1 VNTRLLLLLAG
12 CVFLGGCG
20 QPLSGPSTL
29 DRYLQRLSGA
39 AEVAL
44 DPLPPHNNLAPP
56 RALERAIP
64 PPQQID
70 LIDFLSLSGCELQIN
85 LGRRNSQLGRSA
97 SPSQRLLLDLEF
109 MRLAPACADFLR
121 QRQEAALAD
130 TIERASKQR
139 LDWLP
144 LTIHQAVLAGP
155 EWQAFWSAPTH
166 LADYPRATDSRIVET
181 LSRLTMMIETW
192 VAGDW
197 MASNRDFE
205 LLLSALRAGDGGA
218 LLMSMDLV
226 ERQLTRANDMLERA
240 NRESPL
246 CPFGS
251 HTTRSRAIETV
262 VQQFF
267 IGEVQPWLVRLRQ
280 RKELLSAPI
289 VALEAP
295 LIDAQPDRYRDWVR
309 RRDAKMER
317 QARLTRNHVRV
328 IQAALSQC
336 GAS

>member
-1 VNTRLLLLLAG
+1 MNTRLLLLLAG

-155 EWQAFWSAPTH
+155 EWEAFWSAPTH
-166 LADYPRATDSRIVET
+166 LADYPQATDSRIVET
-181 LSRLTMMIETW
+181 LGRLTMMIETW

-197 MASNRDFE
+197 MASNRDLE

>member
-155 EWQAFWSAPTH
+155 EWEAFWSAPTH

-197 MASNRDFE
+197 MASNRDSE

>member
-1 VNTRLLLLLAG
+1 MNTRFLLLLAG
-12 CVFLGGCG
+12 CVFLGSCG
-20 QPLSGPSTL
+20 QPPSGPSTL

-44 DPLPPHNNLAPP
+44 NPLPPHNNLAPP
-56 RALERAIP
+56 RALKSAMP
-64 PPQQID
+64 PSQQID

-121 QRQEAALAD
+121 QRQEAALAE

-144 LTIHQAVLAGP
+144 LTIHEAVLAGP
-155 EWQAFWSAPTH
+155 EWEAFWSAPTH
-166 LADYPRATDSRIVET
+166 LADYPQATDSHIVET
-181 LSRLTMMIETW
+181 LGRLTLMIETW
-192 VAGDW
+192 IAGDW

-226 ERQLTRANDMLERA
+226 ERQLARANDVLQRA

-251 HTTRSRAIETV
+251 HTRRSRAIETV

-267 IGEVQPWLVRLRQ
+267 IGEVQPWLVKLRQ
-280 RKELLSAPI
+280 RKELLLAPI
-289 VALEAP
+289 AALEAP
-295 LIDAQPDRYRDWVR
+295 MIDAQPDGYRDWAR
-309 RRDAKMER
+309 RRDARLER
-317 QARLTRNHVRV
+317 QARLIRNHVRI
-328 IQAALSQC
+328 IQEALSQC

>member
-155 EWQAFWSAPTH
+155 EWEAFWSAPTH
-166 LADYPRATDSRIVET
+166 LANYPRATDSRIVET